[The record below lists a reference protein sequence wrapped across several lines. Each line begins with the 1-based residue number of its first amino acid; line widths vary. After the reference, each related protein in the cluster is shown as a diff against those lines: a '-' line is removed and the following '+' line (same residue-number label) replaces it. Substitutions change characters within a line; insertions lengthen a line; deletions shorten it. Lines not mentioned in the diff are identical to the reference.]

1 MRCSKCGY
9 ISFDHLDS
17 CRKCHKPMADA
28 ELKGTTYPA
37 VAPLFL
43 QHAPEMDVGEGI
55 EGIADVLDPD
65 LALLAGED
73 AVEIDFGDSEV
84 EDQAIVTRDEV
95 VSSDSG
101 EIFLGDDIDLSFD
114 ADVTEPDISFD
125 EESLSLDTSHFED
138 VPVNVQAEEDAGPVQ
153 LEIPEELVDISDLAR
168 PVSGSEVTSGLDA
181 DLDYGDLELDEL
193 DLSLRG
199 QEDGGVNSAPEED
212 DLADLSLDDLDLS
225 EGLPAAPSPRTPPP
239 PVDDDLDFDLD
250 LGDVGAGEDAERKKE
265 SDDLSDLNLSLD

>member
-43 QHAPEMDVGEGI
+43 QHAPEEDVSEVVEEI
-55 EGIADVLDPD
+55 TDLLDPD
-65 LALLAGED
+65 LALLADED
-73 AVEIDFGDSEV
+73 EVEIDFGDNGV
-84 EDQAIVTRDEV
+84 EDQALVIPEEV
-95 VSSDSG
+95 LSPDRG
-101 EIFLGDDIDLSFD
+101 EISDGDDFDLSFD
-114 ADVTEPDISFD
+114 ADGTEPDLSFD
-125 EESLSLDTSHFED
+125 EENLSLDASRFED
-138 VPVNVQAEEDAGPVQ
+138 MPVNVQVEEGAGPVH
-153 LEIPEELVDISDLAR
+153 LEIPEGLVDISDLAR
-168 PVSGSEVTSGLDA
+168 PASGAGVKSGLDA

-193 DLSLRG
+193 DLSFSG
-199 QEDGGVNSAPEED
+199 QDGGGADSASEED
-212 DLADLSLDDLDLS
+212 ALVDLSLDDLDLS
-225 EGLPAAPSPRTPPP
+225 GGLEAAPSPQTPTP

-250 LGDVGAGEDAERKKE
+250 LGGVGEGDDAARKKE